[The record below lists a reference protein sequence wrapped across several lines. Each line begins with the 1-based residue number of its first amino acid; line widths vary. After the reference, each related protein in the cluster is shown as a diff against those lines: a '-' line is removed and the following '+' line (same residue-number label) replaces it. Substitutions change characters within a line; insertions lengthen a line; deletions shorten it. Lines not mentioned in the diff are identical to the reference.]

1 MRHLLKSNAAPSDS
15 EVVAIRALLSD
26 AEASIDELHRRFPA
40 HDHESQLIGS
50 QLLKSI
56 EAHRALLS
64 LVRRLPSEILEV
76 IFLHYADGP
85 DLIRIGTMPWRLGH
99 ISYRWRKIA
108 LSLPSL
114 WDNIP
119 RIYLPEAGSERSYLR
134 ALTCLL
140 QRSGTSPT
148 LKFDIRYH
156 PLPDIW
162 KVPPGNSP
170 IVKEIMLHSE
180 RIEQLRIDVNKT
192 TMPLFRGFKGRIPN
206 LRILREIGR
215 AHV

>member
-1 MRHLLKSNAAPSDS
+1 M
-15 EVVAIRALLSD
+15 ISD

-40 HDHESQLIGS
+40 HDHESQLIES

-64 LVRRLPSEILEV
+64 LVRCLPSEILEV

-99 ISYRWRKIA
+99 ISYCWRKIA

-140 QRSGTSPT
+140 Q
-148 LKFDIRYH
+148 
-156 PLPDIW
+156 
-162 KVPPGNSP
+162 
-170 IVKEIMLHSE
+170 
-180 RIEQLRIDVNKT
+180 
-192 TMPLFRGFKGRIPN
+192 
-206 LRILREIGR
+206 
-215 AHV
+215 